1 MDLQK
6 LENIL
11 TEKSGNKFC
20 VICGTPF
27 EPYHTKQ
34 KTCGAP
40 ECQKALHAEYMRE
53 RAKRKKE
60 EDIEAWRKYHRE
72 AQKKSRHKKKKRI
85 KRDEQLKRTAKRWQ
99 KQEDLDRKVKEY
111 GLNYG
116 EVQAQK
122 ILEKV
127 PKIDVT
133 LGGDKK

>member
-11 TEKSGNKFC
+11 TEQSGNKFC

-27 EPYHTKQ
+27 EPHTSRQ

-40 ECQKALHAEYMRE
+40 ECQKALHAEYMKE
-53 RAKRKKE
+53 RAKRMKA

-72 AQKKSRHKKKKRI
+72 AQRKSRHKKRDRI
-85 KRDEQLKRTAKRWQ
+85 KRDEQLKRIAKRWQ
-99 KQEDLDRKVKEY
+99 KQEDFDKKVQEY

-116 EVQAQK
+116 EVQARK
-122 ILEKV
+122 ILENV

-133 LGGDKK
+133 LGGNKK